1 MSYLG
6 STLLRLA
13 VAAPI
18 TRFLIKQ
25 DQRRSASSTSFI
37 KRIFLHL
44 AILVVIVTF
53 SYPFVSK
60 EPNFFDH
67 FNAVVTADKS
77 TVYQQFRRA
86 QSWIDEQVQEGN
98 IDPEEAASL
107 KTENDRMHSF
117 IHDSGRKLTYMKF
130 GDIVDYNNFEEPSFL
145 TVTAFAANYSLWIIS
160 AVMLLCYYLP
170 AGGILTIFLLLC
182 IFFSVEIESRFID
195 SEYLF
200 EYAFFVHKNEW
211 TLFELIKAIK
221 QSIVGVICLVIV
233 LAGLFSQNT
242 GTKTKSL
249 ARNLLKSNAG
259 IVTLLKDENIKE
271 ALIEPDEPMG
281 TNGANIANVIAKGL
295 GFVVLA
301 ASIFYKLE

>member
-6 STLLRLA
+6 STLLRLS

-18 TRFLIKQ
+18 TRFLVKQ
-25 DQRRSASSTSFI
+25 DQRRSASSSSFA
-37 KRIFLHL
+37 KRSFLHL

-53 SYPFVSK
+53 SYPFISK

-86 QSWIDEQVQEGN
+86 QTWIDQQVQEGN
-98 IDPEEAASL
+98 IDPEEAASQ
-107 KTENDRMHSF
+107 KAENERKHSF

-130 GDIVDYNNFEEPSFL
+130 GDIVDYSNFEEPSFL
-145 TVTAFAANYSLWIIS
+145 SATAFAGTYALWIIS

-170 AGGILTIFLLLC
+170 SGGILTIFLLLC
-182 IFFSVEIESRFID
+182 MLFSVEIESRFID

-200 EYAFFVHKNEW
+200 DYVYFVDKNEW

-233 LAGLFSQNT
+233 LAGLFSQNN

-249 ARNLLKSNAG
+249 ARNLLKTNAG
-259 IVTLLKDENIKE
+259 IVTLLKDENINE
-271 ALIEPDEPMG
+271 VLIEPDEP
-281 TNGANIANVIAKGL
+281 TRSNGENIANVIAKGL

-301 ASIFYKLE
+301 VSIFYKLE